1 LKLSSVNSVT
11 ASDCNFAVGV
21 PTKNKSKEYLN
32 ISSESAFVLLGLILP
47 ALSAFISLALFARR
61 GLLFVERPRL
71 APLAP
76 RAARGSL
83 VVPYLRKK
91 DLGSSGHSDT
101 FVDRDLHHTHQVSA
115 PSKSTSTSRSKNA
128 CCAQSKLKTR
138 KY

>member
-47 ALSAFISLALFARR
+47 AHSAFISLALFARR

-76 RAARGSL
+76 RGSL

-115 PSKSTSTSRSKNA
+115 PE
-128 CCAQSKLKTR
+128 Q
-138 KY
+138 KYIDKPE